1 MRGSI
6 FYDVNRL
13 TAVEASMEL
22 MRHRKRIEVINDRKH
37 SDICKFNY
45 NKI

>member
-22 MRHRKRIEVINDRKH
+22 MRHRKRIDVINERKH
-37 SDICKFNY
+37 SDICKF
-45 NKI
+45 KQIK